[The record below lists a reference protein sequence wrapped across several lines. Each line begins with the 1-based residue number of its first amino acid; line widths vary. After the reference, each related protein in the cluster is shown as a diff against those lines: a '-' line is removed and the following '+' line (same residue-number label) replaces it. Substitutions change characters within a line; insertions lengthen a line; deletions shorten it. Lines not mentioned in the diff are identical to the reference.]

1 MEKSIIYIFSL
12 FFVLISC
19 NKKEKVDLI
28 VHNAV
33 VYTVDSAFQKAEAL
47 AIKDGKFVAI
57 GKNKE
62 ILEKYEAE
70 NTVDIQQRTI
80 FPGFYDA
87 HCHFAGLGT
96 LSQQADLVGAKSFG
110 QIISRLKKFNKQNP
124 NKKWILGRGWDQNL
138 WEKKEFPEKTKLDSM
153 FPEKPVFLERVDGH
167 AVLVNQKALDL
178 AGITAQTKI
187 DGGSVVL
194 KNGKPTGVLIDN
206 AVTLVQKVIPPPS
219 VEELK
224 EMLLYAQNL
233 CFAKGL
239 TTVVDAGLD
248 KNVILM
254 IDSLQKTKDLKIGV
268 YAMLNPTQEN
278 KDYFLKKGIY
288 QTEKLQ
294 VRSFKIYADGALG
307 SRGALLL
314 KPYTDDPKTQGLIL
328 TPAEVID
335 NLLKEIYEG
344 GYQANTHCI
353 GDSANRLVL
362 DLYGKYL
369 KGSNDK
375 RWRIEHAQVV
385 EPRELIKF
393 KQFSVIPSVQP
404 THATSDMAWAITRLG
419 ENRIKNAYAYQSL
432 LEQNGLIAFGTDF
445 PVEDLNPIYTFHAAT
460 ARRDA
465 SHSPDNGFQMEN
477 ALSAKNT
484 LQAMTIW
491 AAYSV
496 FEEKQKGSIEIGKQ
510 ADFVVLDTDLMETDF
525 RLLRLTRVLN
535 TFVAGE
541 KVFSNYEA
549 GY

>member
-1 MEKSIIYIFSL
+1 MKKSIIYIFLL
-12 FFVLISC
+12 FFSLVSC

-33 VYTVDSAFQKAEAL
+33 IYTVDSAFQKAEAL

-57 GKNKE
+57 GKNQE
-62 ILEKYEAE
+62 ILDQYESE
-70 NTVDIQQRTI
+70 TVVDIQQRTI

-87 HCHFAGLGT
+87 HCHFAGLGN
-96 LSQQADLVGAKSFG
+96 LSQQVDLVGAKSFG
-110 QIISRLKKFNKQNP
+110 QIISRLKKYNKQNP
-124 NKKWILGRGWDQNL
+124 NKKWLLGRGWDQNL

-153 FPEKPVFLERVDGH
+153 FPEKPVFLERIDGH

-206 AVTLVQKVIPPPS
+206 AVTLVQKIIPPPS
-219 VEELK
+219 AEELK

-233 CFAKGL
+233 CFSKGL
-239 TTVVDAGLD
+239 TSVVDAGLD

-314 KPYTDDPKTQGLIL
+314 KPYSDDPKAQGLML
-328 TPAEVID
+328 TPAD
-335 NLLKEIYEG
+335 KMDQLFKEIYEG

-369 KGSNDK
+369 KGTNDR

-385 EPRELIKF
+385 EPRELMKF
-393 KQFSVIPSVQP
+393 KQFNVIPSVQP
-404 THATSDMAWAITRLG
+404 THCTSDMAWAVERLG
-419 ENRIKNAYAYQSL
+419 QNRIKNAYAYQSL
-432 LEQNGLIAFGTDF
+432 LEQNGMIAFGTDF
-445 PVEDLNPIYTFHAAT
+445 PVEDVNPIYTFHAAT

-477 ALSAKNT
+477 AISAQNT
-484 LQAMTIW
+484 LKAMTIW

-510 ADFVVLDTDLMETDF
+510 ADFVVLDTDLIETDF

-541 KVFSNYEA
+541 KVFSDYEA